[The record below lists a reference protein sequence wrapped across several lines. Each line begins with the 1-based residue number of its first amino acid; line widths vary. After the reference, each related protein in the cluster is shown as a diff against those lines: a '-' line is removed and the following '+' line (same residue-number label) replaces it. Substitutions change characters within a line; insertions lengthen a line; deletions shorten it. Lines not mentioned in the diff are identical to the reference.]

1 MLTVLLVPMEK
12 MMLAEI
18 KKITGLVLLFV
29 SFISTAETPIKKL
42 YFQYNDKVVI
52 WITNQ
57 PCIDK
62 KINKEYP
69 YIAMAIRSDGDAMPG
84 CYKNVDDDI
93 KIQWIGGDFS
103 VFPSNVFLVAP
114 LIGNV

>member
-1 MLTVLLVPMEK
+1 MVR

-18 KKITGLVLLFV
+18 KKITGLVLLFI
-29 SFISTAETPIKKL
+29 SFISSAETPIKKL
-42 YFQYNDKVVI
+42 HFQYNDKVVI

-69 YIAMAIRSDGDAMPG
+69 YIAIAIRVDGDAMPG

-103 VFPSNVFLVAP
+103 VFPANVFLIP
-114 LIGNV
+114 LLKNDI

>member
-1 MLTVLLVPMEK
+1 MLTVLLVLMVR

-18 KKITGLVLLFV
+18 KKITGLVLLF
-29 SFISTAETPIKKL
+29 ISYISSAETPIKKL
-42 YFQYNDKVVI
+42 HYQYNDKVVI

-62 KINKEYP
+62 KIDKEYP
-69 YIAMAIRSDGDAMPG
+69 YIAMAIRVDGDTMPG

-103 VFPSNVFLVAP
+103 VFPANVFLIP
-114 LIGNV
+114 LLKNDV

>member
-1 MLTVLLVPMEK
+1 MLTVLLVLMVR

-29 SFISTAETPIKKL
+29 SFISNAETPIKKL
-42 YFQYNDKVVI
+42 HFQYNDKVVI

-103 VFPSNVFLVAP
+103 VFPANVFLIP
-114 LIGNV
+114 LLKNDV

>member
-1 MLTVLLVPMEK
+1 
-12 MMLAEI
+12 MLAEI
-18 KKITGLVLLFV
+18 KKITGLVLLFI
-29 SFISTAETPIKKL
+29 SFISSAETPIKKL
-42 YFQYNDKVVI
+42 HFQYNDKVVI

-57 PCIDK
+57 PYIDK

-69 YIAMAIRSDGDAMPG
+69 YIAIAIRVDGDAMPG

-103 VFPSNVFLVAP
+103 VFPANVFLIP
-114 LIGNV
+114 LLKNDI

>member
-1 MLTVLLVPMEK
+1 MLTVLLVLMVR

-18 KKITGLVLLFV
+18 KKITGLVLLFI
-29 SFISTAETPIKKL
+29 SFISVAETPIKKL
-42 YFQYNDKVVI
+42 HFQYNDKVVI

-69 YIAMAIRSDGDAMPG
+69 YIAIAIRVDGDAMPG

-103 VFPSNVFLVAP
+103 VFPANVFLIP
-114 LIGNV
+114 LLKNDI

>member
-1 MLTVLLVPMEK
+1 MLTVLLVLMVR

-18 KKITGLVLLFV
+18 KKITGLVLLFI
-29 SFISTAETPIKKL
+29 SFISIAEAPIKKL

-62 KINKEYP
+62 KIDKEYP
-69 YIAMAIRSDGDAMPG
+69 YIAMAIRVDGDAMPG
-84 CYKNVDDDI
+84 CYKNVNDDI

-103 VFPSNVFLVAP
+103 IFPANVFLVAP
-114 LIGNV
+114 LKGNV

>member
-1 MLTVLLVPMEK
+1 MLTVLLVLMVR

-18 KKITGLVLLFV
+18 KKITGLVLLF
-29 SFISTAETPIKKL
+29 ISYISSAETPIKKL
-42 YFQYNDKVVI
+42 HYQYNDKVVI

-57 PCIDK
+57 LCIDK

-69 YIAMAIRSDGDAMPG
+69 YIAMAIRVDGDTMPG

-103 VFPSNVFLVAP
+103 VFPANVFLIP
-114 LIGNV
+114 LLKNDV

>member
-1 MLTVLLVPMEK
+1 MVR

-18 KKITGLVLLFV
+18 KKITGLVLLF
-29 SFISTAETPIKKL
+29 ISYISSAETPIKKL
-42 YFQYNDKVVI
+42 HYQYNDKVVI

-62 KINKEYP
+62 KIDKEYP
-69 YIAMAIRSDGDAMPG
+69 YIAMAIRVDGDTMPG

-103 VFPSNVFLVAP
+103 VFPANVFLIP
-114 LIGNV
+114 LLKNDV

>member
-18 KKITGLVLLFV
+18 KKSIGLILLFV
-29 SFISTAETPIKKL
+29 SFISNAETPIKKL

-103 VFPSNVFLVAP
+103 LFPANVFLIP
-114 LIGNV
+114 LLNNNV

>member
-1 MLTVLLVPMEK
+1 MLTVLLVLMEK

-18 KKITGLVLLFV
+18 KKITGLVLLFI
-29 SFISTAETPIKKL
+29 SFISIAETPIKKL

-62 KINKEYP
+62 KINKISLPFEQ
-69 YIAMAIRSDGDAMPG
+69 SHQ
-84 CYKNVDDDI
+84 V
-93 KIQWIGGDFS
+93 IQLTPFS
-103 VFPSNVFLVAP
+103 KR
-114 LIGNV
+114 I